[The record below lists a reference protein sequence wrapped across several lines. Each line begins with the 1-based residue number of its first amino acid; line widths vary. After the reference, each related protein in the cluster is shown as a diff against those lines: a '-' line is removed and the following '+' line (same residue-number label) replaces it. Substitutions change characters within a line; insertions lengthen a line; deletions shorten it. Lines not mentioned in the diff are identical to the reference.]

1 MTEKLLS
8 GKLPHNKLLN
18 HISFSGY
25 LLTGDEEFVK
35 ASHVLQTWLERGEV
49 NRKNINQFYSMIQ
62 CTNAHIRRLLSEKQ
76 THEEELQ
83 KMKEKF
89 KNIFEGILRQ
99 CKCFDVLFGSW
110 FQTVSSQSKRKQSDA
125 LSDSYL

>member
-1 MTEKLLS
+1 
-8 GKLPHNKLLN
+8 
-18 HISFSGY
+18 
-25 LLTGDEEFVK
+25 
-35 ASHVLQTWLERGEV
+35 
-49 NRKNINQFYSMIQ
+49 MIQ

-99 CKCFDVLFGSW
+99 CKCCLSFCLVHGFG
-110 FQTVSSQSKRKQSDA
+110 QSVVREKEKIVIA
-125 LSDSYL
+125 G